1 MVERV
6 RKSRSLFPINSNV
19 ILLLDDEFDLVTSL
33 KQLLERKGFH
43 VFGFT
48 DALLALEHFQINH
61 DKYGL
66 VISDLRMPGMNGYEF
81 IKKVKEIKSEV
92 KVIFL
97 TAFEIDDIE
106 FRRVLPSVKIDEY
119 VQKPCSAKSLIAAI
133 VRHMDIGIEAKR
145 DFSNADL
152 KLD

>member
-81 IKKVKEIKSEV
+81 IKKSQGNKIRSKSNLFDGQHPFTGGA
-92 KVIFL
+92 FL
-97 TAFEIDDIE
+97 GNATQPSAIAQHPRQPQSGQPAHPDRPVATAC
-106 FRRVLPSVKIDEY
+106 RSPRQVS
-119 VQKPCSAKSLIAAI
+119 
-133 VRHMDIGIEAKR
+133 RH
-145 DFSNADL
+145 
-152 KLD
+152 

>member
-81 IKKVKEIKSEV
+81 IKKSQGNKIRSKSNL
-92 KVIFL
+92 FDGL
-97 TAFEIDDIE
+97 
-106 FRRVLPSVKIDEY
+106 
-119 VQKPCSAKSLIAAI
+119 
-133 VRHMDIGIEAKR
+133 
-145 DFSNADL
+145 
-152 KLD
+152 

>member
-1 MVERV
+1 M
-6 RKSRSLFPINSNV
+6 
-19 ILLLDDEFDLVTSL
+19 
-33 KQLLERKGFH
+33 
-43 VFGFT
+43 
-48 DALLALEHFQINH
+48 
-61 DKYGL
+61 
-66 VISDLRMPGMNGYEF
+66 
-81 IKKVKEIKSEV
+81 
-92 KVIFL
+92 